1 LRAPYS
7 WRSRFEQ
14 GAGTNPEELIA
25 AAHAGCFSMA
35 LAAVLQ
41 QAGHLPESIDTR
53 AEVKLEKQ
61 NDGFEIASISNA
73 QLALARKQKPGETAT
88 ALPEVCLK
96 GTGGLPSGQRGGR
109 AHGRVAFEHVTNCD
123 ASLTCW
129 SAALAQQ
136 KVKRRAVEGLGVL
149 VQPGVRQVVE
159 DHPFGSADAAADSV
173 GKSRRTDEVMSS
185 NGDQAWNAN
194 LTQCRACVMAHD
206 RLGLGQERLQ
216 RLRGSATHEVRQ
228 RIDELGWW
236 ARF

>member
-1 LRAPYS
+1 ME
-7 WRSRFEQ
+7 WTRSRRRRHGRRWERLVACAVFVAVAVRA
-14 GAGTNPEELIA
+14 GTGTNPEELIA

-41 QAGHLPESIDTR
+41 QAGDLPESIDTR

-61 NDGFEIASISNA
+61 NDGFEITSISNA

-96 GTGGLPSGQRGGR
+96 GTGGLLSGQRGGR

-159 DHPFGSADAAADSV
+159 DHPFASADAAADRS
-173 GKSRRTDEVMSS
+173 
-185 NGDQAWNAN
+185 AN
-194 LTQCRACVMAHD
+194 RANTRGH
-206 RLGLGQERLQ
+206 ELQ
-216 RLRGSATHEVRQ
+216 R
-228 RIDELGWW
+228 
-236 ARF
+236 